1 MSRAVPD
8 LRALSDRQRE
18 LLSAWLPDVAVKED
32 MSWGLVETTVL
43 RVAAG
48 GRTLVVKAGGERD
61 HHIAREVRAHREW
74 TGPWLADAPD
84 ARVDAD
90 RVDADRVGRLVRAD
104 VDAKLLVTTYQPGR
118 LVQDDAAAADP
129 DTYEQAGRL
138 LAALHGQLAV
148 EDVGYEARANA
159 RSERWLGGPHRI
171 APGDVARLRTL
182 IRSWPT
188 PPAVVVPTHG
198 DWQARNW
205 LVDDGGTVRVIDLG
219 RADLRPAMSDLDR
232 LASREFRRY
241 PGAEEAFLVG
251 YGPDPRE
258 PGAWSRSRVREAI
271 GTACWAYQVGDDAFE
286 AQGHRLVAEALA
298 DAGGARPTS
307 P

>member
-1 MSRAVPD
+1 MSRAAPD
-8 LRALSDRQRE
+8 LCALSDRQRE
-18 LLSAWLPDVAVKED
+18 LLATWLPDLVVEED

-90 RVDADRVGRLVRAD
+90 RVGRLVHAD
-104 VDAKLLVTTYQPGR
+104 VDAKVLVTTYQPGR
-118 LVQDDAAAADP
+118 LVQDDAAVADP

-148 EDVGYEARANA
+148 EDVGYEVRANA
-159 RSERWLGGPHRI
+159 RAERWLGGPHRI
-171 APGDVARLRTL
+171 DPGDVERLRTL

-232 LASREFRRY
+232 LASREFRRH
-241 PGAEEAFLVG
+241 PGAEEAFLAG
-251 YGPDPRE
+251 YGHDPRE

-286 AQGHRLVAEALA
+286 AQGHRLVAEVLA
-298 DAGGARPTS
+298 DAGDARPAS